1 MIKTFIL
8 FVLFSFTTSLSTSA
22 QPVDSL
28 NQNPQDNSN
37 LKVKTTYSGINSIR
51 PRLGKQMIIPALLT
65 TYGFV
70 ALENDR
76 LIALDNKIK
85 EEVWSEHP
93 HQPNHFDDWL
103 QYMPG
108 FSVYVLNGL
117 GYRGKNN
124 LLDAT
129 RQYLI
134 SSFLMAIVV
143 QSTKNITKLRR
154 PDGFGSNAF
163 PSGHTAVGFVAA
175 EFLNQEYKD
184 RSILI
189 PVLGYTAAATVGYM
203 RIYNNKHW
211 FKDVISGAGIGIG
224 ITKLVYWV
232 YPAIKRKFFKDKPV
246 NTMIMPYYQ
255 NGSGGLSFIHH
266 FHY

>member
-1 MIKTFIL
+1 MSRILTFVIL
-8 FVLFSFTTSLSTSA
+8 FSCAGCLTVTA
-22 QPVDSL
+22 QSGDSL
-28 NQNPQDNSN
+28 KQTSVESNNPQ
-37 LKVKTTYSGINSIR
+37 VKTYNDSNSIK
-51 PRLGKQMIIPALLT
+51 PRFYKQMIIPSLLT
-65 TYGFV
+65 AYGFV
-70 ALENDR
+70 ALKNEE
-76 LIALDNKIK
+76 LK
-85 EEVWSEHP
+85 EWDSQVKDQVWSSHP

-117 GYRGKNN
+117 GYPGKNN

-129 RQYLI
+129 RQYLL
-134 SSFLMAIVV
+134 SSLLMTIVV

-163 PSGHTAVGFVAA
+163 PSGHTSVGFVAA

-184 RSILI
+184 RSIFI
-189 PVLGYTAAATVGYM
+189 PILGYTAAATVGYM
-203 RIYNNKHW
+203 RLYNNKHW

-232 YPAIKRKFFKDKPV
+232 YPKIKKKFWPEKKQLIV
-246 NTMIMPYYQ
+246 
-255 NGSGGLSFIHH
+255 L
-266 FHY
+266 